1 MYEHRTRTP
10 IVVLLALFLAAG
22 AALAATDAEV
32 HDVDGYPGVQRKPV
46 EIWSDGTRLAGDLF
60 LPKGLE
66 TRSKVPAIV
75 LCHGWGGMK
84 SHLNQR
90 IAPQFSA
97 AGFAVLTFD
106 YRGWGESD
114 GRLVVRGEM
123 PKPDAA
129 GNVTVKAQLV
139 REVVDPLDQEEDIDA
154 AISFIVGEPHV
165 DASRIGIWG
174 SSLGGSHV
182 LWRAGNDPRVK
193 AVVSQVGGFFR
204 SEQID
209 AAAQAASDAIKTQ
222 RARGDIDPVPQG
234 GLEQFKELKGSP
246 HTEHLNAFRPG
257 DFIDRI
263 DVPVQII
270 QAEKEHYFKVDEH
283 GDWAYRKLQARGV
296 PVEYHL
302 MKGIGHYDIYRPP
315 SLDEA
320 MKLEVAF
327 FEKHLKKTG

>member
-1 MYEHRTRTP
+1 MHQRKTP
-10 IVVLLALFLAAG
+10 TVIIALLSIALG
-22 AALAATDAEV
+22 AAAAIAATDAEAR
-32 HDVDGYPGVQRKPV
+32 DVDGYPGVQRKPV
-46 EIWSDGTRLAGDLF
+46 TIWSDGTRLAGDVF
-60 LPKGLE
+60 LPKGLAADQ
-66 TRSKVPAIV
+66 KVPAIV

-90 IAPQFSA
+90 IAPQFASA
-97 AGFAVLTFD
+97 GYAVLAFD

-123 PKPDAA
+123 PKPDAD

-154 AISFIVGEPHV
+154 AISFMSGEPHV
-165 DASRIGIWG
+165 DAARIGIWG

-182 LWRAGNDPRVK
+182 IWRAGNDPRVK
-193 AVVSQVGGFFR
+193 AVVSQVGGIFR

-209 AAAQAASDAIKTQ
+209 APAQAASDAVKTQ
-222 RARGDIDPVPQG
+222 RARGEIDPVPQG
-234 GLEQFKELKGSP
+234 NLEQFKELKGAP
-246 HTEHLNAFRPG
+246 HPEHLNWFRPG

-283 GDWAYRKLQARGV
+283 GEWAYQKLKARNV

-320 MKLEVAF
+320 MKLEIAF
-327 FEKHLKKTG
+327 FDRYLKKSG

>member
-1 MYEHRTRTP
+1 
-10 IVVLLALFLAAG
+10 
-22 AALAATDAEV
+22 
-32 HDVDGYPGVQRKPV
+32 
-46 EIWSDGTRLAGDLF
+46 
-60 LPKGLE
+60 
-66 TRSKVPAIV
+66 
-75 LCHGWGGMK
+75 MK

-123 PKPDAA
+123 PKPDAE
-129 GNVTVKAQLV
+129 GNVTVTAQLA

-154 AISFIVGEPHV
+154 AISFIAGEPHV

-182 LWRAGNDPRVK
+182 IWRAGNDPRVK
-193 AVVSQVGGFFR
+193 AVVSQVGGYFR

-209 AAAQAASDAIKTQ
+209 AAAQAVSDAIKTQ
-222 RARGDIDPVPQG
+222 RARGEIDPVPQG

-246 HTEHLNAFRPG
+246 HTERINAFRPG

-263 DVPVQII
+263 NVPVQII

-283 GDWAYRKLQARGV
+283 GDWAYQKLQARKV

-302 MKGIGHYDIYRPP
+302 LKGIGHYDIYRPP

-327 FEKHLKKTG
+327 FEKYLMR